1 LEIII
6 DRIEGD
12 FAVVEAPDG
21 NTYSLPKS
29 LFKNCTEGDVFII
42 KKDINKAQ
50 TKKTQIENLMD
61 ELFK

>member
-1 LEIII
+1 MEIII

-21 NTYSLPKS
+21 NTYSLPKN
-29 LFKNCTEGDVFII
+29 LFKNCREGDVFII
-42 KKDINKAQ
+42 KKDINKAKS
-50 TKKTQIENLMD
+50 KKTQTESLMD